1 MDKSEQYLKGL
12 IQAKKKNM
20 ERMAEKVPGSDE
32 QSLQH
37 FVSNSPWEERE
48 VIDQVSR
55 DVDHHLGGDE
65 DSALYIDESG
75 ALKKGKESVG
85 VHRQWLGQLGKVEN
99 CQMGVFAA
107 LGCREYVSLIDFRLY
122 LPKVWTDD
130 KKRCEEAGVPPDA
143 MVFRRKHDLA
153 LEMVANTRGQGIR
166 FNWVGID
173 GFYGEDPAFLRSLD
187 QMGEVFVADV
197 HKDQRI
203 YLEDPDPKVPL
214 SPSRKGRK
222 PKRLKARSQAIR
234 VDKWAEE
241 QPQQSWQRMS
251 LRDTTKGKLIVD
263 ILHKRVWLWDGKE
276 PKAHKWHLIVRREV
290 GSPKTLKYSL
300 SNAKADIETERL
312 AYMQGQRYWVERSFQ
327 DAKNQCGMTDYQV
340 RGWRGWHHHM
350 TMVMLAMLFIL
361 EERLLH
367 QETDPLL
374 SSADVANLLECF
386 LPRRDI
392 TEEEVLRQMEVRHRK
407 RQASIESA
415 YRTQKRDGLMDEKS

>member
-1 MDKSEQYLKGL
+1 
-12 IQAKKKNM
+12 M

-37 FVSNSPWEERE
+37 FISNSPWQGRA
-48 VIDQVSR
+48 VIEQVAR
-55 DVDHHLGGDE
+55 DADGHLGGDE

-75 ALKKGKESVG
+75 AVKKGKESVG

-107 LGCREYVSLIDFRLY
+107 LGCRENVSLIDFRLY
-122 LPKVWTDD
+122 LPKVWTED
-130 KKRCEEAGVPPDA
+130 KKRCEEAGVAPEA

-153 LEMVANTRGQGIR
+153 LEMVANARGQGIR
-166 FNWVGID
+166 FNWVGMD
-173 GFYGEDPAFLRSLD
+173 SLYGEDPAFLRSLAK
-187 QMGEVFVADV
+187 MGEVFVADV

-214 SPSRKGRK
+214 AQSRKGRK
-222 PKRLKARSQAIR
+222 SKRLKAQKQAIR
-234 VDKWAEE
+234 LDKWMAE
-241 QPQQSWQRMS
+241 QPQQSWQRLS

-290 GSPKTLKYSL
+290 GSPKKVKYSL
-300 SNAKADIETERL
+300 SNAPADTETERL
-312 AYMQGQRYWVERSFQ
+312 AYMQGQRYWIERSFQ

-367 QETDPLL
+367 EETDPLL
-374 SSADVANLLECF
+374 SCADVANLLECF

-392 TEEEVLRQMEVRHRK
+392 TEEEVLRQMEIRHRK

-415 YRTQKRDGLMDEKS
+415 YRNQKRDGLLDSLVNVTK